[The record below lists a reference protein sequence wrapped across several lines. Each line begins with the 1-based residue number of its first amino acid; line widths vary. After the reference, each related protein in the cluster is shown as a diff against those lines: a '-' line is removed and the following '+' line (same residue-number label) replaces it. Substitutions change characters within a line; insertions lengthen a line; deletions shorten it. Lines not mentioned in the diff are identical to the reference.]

1 MHKSLKSRLIWAG
14 IGVAV
19 FLLVIVLLNMLLVTD
34 ANKEKY
40 KAYLDEKREEV
51 NLLTAAA
58 AGASIVIAA
67 IPEDATTPIA
77 EQIASVA
84 SYLVVVSVVIQAEK
98 LIVVFGWDLAV
109 KILIPSSLVLFLLF
123 VALDKKRILS
133 FCSRLIAVAVCLLIM
148 IPLCQWIDDKINEHF
163 HTEQILSEAVAVEE
177 PEETTEAKKSWLENA
192 GAFFSGIKDSLAG
205 IPESVKSTLIR
216 YLDGVVMMILTS
228 CVVPVAVFFV
238 LVMVLKGLFGA
249 FISPEFVRMERL
261 PERAAGQETGSRQE
275 P

>member
-1 MHKSLKSRLIWAG
+1 MHKSIKSRLIWAG
-14 IGVAV
+14 IGTAV
-19 FLLVIVLLNMLLVTD
+19 FLLVIILLNMLLVTD

-67 IPEDATTPIA
+67 IPEDAKTPIA

-109 KILIPSSLVLFLLF
+109 KILIPFSLLLFLLF

-133 FCSRLIAVAVCLLIM
+133 FCSRLMAVAACILIM
-148 IPLCQWIDDKINEHF
+148 IPLCQWIDDRINERF
-163 HTEQILSEAVAVEE
+163 HTSQVLSDAVAVEE
-177 PEETTEAKKSWLENA
+177 PEETTEEKKSWLESA

-249 FISPEFVRMERL
+249 FLSPEFVRMEQL
-261 PERAAGQETGSRQE
+261 PERAAEYGAGSRQE